1 MSVKCPYCG
10 SDKIQTERRLDGFH
24 RCVDCQYSWKL
35 GSSLPKQTVFDQ
47 ITASQEVLAEDM
59 VYSVGK
65 VWASTLI
72 VDTTFDSYEE
82 AIAATVEKLKEVAE

>member
-1 MSVKCPYCG
+1 MSKNKCGDCRNYMSCESATCVSDTACDG
-10 SDKIQTERRLDGFH
+10 FKSDKKTL
-24 RCVDCQYSWKL
+24 
-35 GSSLPKQTVFDQ
+35 FDK
-47 ITASQEVLAEDM
+47 ITASPEVLAEDM

-82 AIAATVEKLKEVAE
+82 AIAATVAKLKEVEK